1 MDYLRYL
8 AGPLAA
14 ILIMG
19 AAFAIAFGK
28 RRSSLGRSLAA
39 YGSLVGLEDLPLKV
53 KKEAKERGPGAVQA
67 WGVAAVLNVLV
78 SSRGER
84 VQGWLGREL
93 GRADI
98 DLTVQEASIAVAS
111 ATVGGALV
119 GLLLFHGLV
128 GAVAGLLGA
137 AVLLY
142 AGVRFKQK
150 RRLKKFGDQLPEVLA
165 VLTINLR
172 AGLSILQAL
181 DNMSRQVRAPA
192 GVEFG
197 SVIRESRV
205 GVPVDRAL
213 RNMATRIDNQ
223 DLHLLVNAIAIQRET
238 GGNLIQMMETIEHT
252 VRERVLI
259 RGEVKTLTAQTQM
272 GSWIITGLPIVLA
285 FFLYTI
291 NPQGISF
298 FWTNLLGIVLGGV
311 TVLCI
316 VAGNLVLQRITN
328 IEL

>member
-1 MDYLRYL
+1 MDYLRYI

-14 ILIMG
+14 ILIM
-19 AAFAIAFGK
+19 AVTVAFAFRK
-28 RRSSLGRSLAA
+28 RRSSLEQSLAA
-39 YGSLVGLEDLPLKV
+39 YGSLVGLQDLPVKA
-53 KKEAKERGPGAVQA
+53 KKEVNDLGPGAKQS
-67 WGVAAVLNVLV
+67 WGVAAVLDVLF
-78 SSRGER
+78 SSRSER

-98 DLTVQEASIAVAS
+98 DLTIQEALIALAGAV
-111 ATVGGALV
+111 VGGGLI
-119 GLLLFHGLV
+119 GLLLFHGPI
-128 GAVAGLLGA
+128 GAVIGLLGA
-137 AVLLY
+137 AVALY

-165 VLTINLR
+165 ALTINLR
-172 AGLSILQAL
+172 AGLSILQAI
-181 DNMSRQVRAPA
+181 DNMSKQVQAPA
-192 GVEFG
+192 GVEFS

-205 GVPVDRAL
+205 GVSVDRAL

-223 DLHLLVNAIAIQRET
+223 DLQLLINAIAIQRET
-238 GGNLIQMMETIEHT
+238 GGNLIHMMETIEHT
-252 VRERVLI
+252 VRERVMI

-272 GSWIITGLPIVLA
+272 GSWIITGLPIVMA

-298 FWTNLLGIVLGGV
+298 FWTNLLGMIMGGF

-316 VAGNLVLQRITN
+316 VGGNMVLQRISN